1 LLESKIVFFQKGHE
15 LLDAKVGKFEISHG
29 HGGRR
34 RCPEYLAHTF
44 KGCSIG
50 DDIYALVFV
59 AVFLEV
65 GFNVDA
71 PRASGFDVN
80 GHDSGWKKK
89 KFGEISYRTL
99 NSRLPELLISLIELA
114 AKKLLLAEKD

>member
-1 LLESKIVFFQKGHE
+1 MFFQKGHE
-15 LLDAKVGKFEISHG
+15 LLDAKVGKFEISRG
-29 HGGRR
+29 HGGSR

-44 KGCSIG
+44 KGCSVS

-71 PRASGFDVN
+71 PGASRFDVN
-80 GHDSGWKKK
+80 GHDSGWGKEKS
-89 KFGEISYRTL
+89 GVISSRPL
-99 NSRLPELLISLIELA
+99 NSRLPESLISLIELA
-114 AKKLLLAEKD
+114 TRKLLLAEKD